1 MIFSIKANNPALE
14 FCPRARLLDF
24 NLQSHHN
31 ISFVPST
38 VLPGGAEFAF
48 LNYAVRLIQNNLDLS
63 KTYCSINQLAI
74 KQLKLELVMQKPKSQ
89 S

>member
-14 FCPRARLLDF
+14 FCPRVRLLDF

-31 ISFVPST
+31 ISCVST

-48 LNYAVRLIQNNLDLS
+48 PNYAVRLIQNNLDLS